1 MRIKVRINLKINN
14 MCRDFTLRAL
24 KPYLVT
30 YRVFGLISCRFR
42 SDDNGK
48 SISYWNRCYGWDV
61 QATGLL
67 LLIVVF
73 FVDRVSLFSSTSS
86 AELTQLLS
94 TVNRFT
100 FSFNVLF
107 TNLICWSYLSR
118 RLCLLIDRMIQF
130 EKQLESF
137 GCQFKVHHMY
147 R

>member
-14 MCRDFTLRAL
+14 ICRDFILRAL

-48 SISYWNRCYGWDV
+48 SISYWNRCCGWDV
-61 QATGLL
+61 QATGSL

-73 FVDRVSLFSSTSS
+73 FVDRILRFSSASS
-86 AELTQLLS
+86 TDLTQLLNII
-94 TVNRFT
+94 NRFT

-118 RLCLLIDRMIQF
+118 RLCLFVDRIIHL
-130 EKQLESF
+130 EKQLESL
-137 GCQFKVHHMY
+137 GCQFKVRY
-147 R
+147 LYC